1 MKVKLTPQRSDS
13 ALSAS
18 CDGDRLTING
28 ETFDFAL
35 LPDACELP
43 QGAVAA
49 PCIVGPVQR
58 VDGVI
63 ELTLAV
69 PYGAGESPCEEQIKV
84 VEVGT
89 LWP

>member
-13 ALSAS
+13 TLSAS

-28 ETFDFAL
+28 ETFDFTS

-43 QGAVAA
+43 QGAVAS

-58 VDGVI
+58 VGGVI

-69 PYGAGESPCEEQIKV
+69 PYGSGESACQEQIKV
-84 VEVGT
+84 VDAGAI
-89 LWP
+89 WP